1 MQPSDTLRFPMRA
14 VMPAACFALTLLP
27 LAACRKAASWS
38 DSSTHKSG
46 FVTANGIRLH
56 YLDWGGSGPALI
68 LIHGYGANPHFFDD
82 LAPAFTDRFRVVAYA
97 RRGHPQSDA
106 KAPYDTAT
114 LTEDLRGLMDA
125 LGIAKAH
132 LAGHSMGGN
141 EITAMAG
148 IHPERVDR
156 IVYLDAAYDWADPSF
171 VTAFNNVPPIYKTP
185 PASAWASLDASRA
198 FLKTVWGPGM
208 DVSRLEAYL
217 RALLVVQ
224 PDGTVRPAI
233 SDSVMQA
240 LAASLFTGRRDYTRV
255 RSPALAIYSETNLYV
270 RHGDPAQAATNLA
283 WERKYMAPFRAASV
297 ERVRR
302 ELSNVE
308 IVIVPGTHMDFLF
321 TSREKLA
328 AAIRRFLGAP
338 PPRS

>member
-1 MQPSDTLRFPMRA
+1 MRA
-14 VMPAACFALTLLP
+14 VIPTACVALTLLT

-38 DSSTHKSG
+38 DNSTHKSG

-56 YLDWGGSGPALI
+56 YLDWGGSGPMLI
-68 LIHGYGANPHFFDD
+68 LIHGWGTNPHFFDD

-148 IHPERVDR
+148 IHPERVGR
-156 IVYLDAAYDWADPSF
+156 IVYLDAAYDWGDPDF
-171 VTAFNNVPPIYKTP
+171 VTAFNNVPPVYKTP

-198 FLKTVWGPGM
+198 FLKTVWWPAM

-217 RALLVVQ
+217 RALVVVQ
-224 PDGTVRPAI
+224 PDGTVRSAM

-240 LAASLFTGRRDYTRV
+240 LAASLFTDRRDYTRV

-270 RHGDPAQAATNLA
+270 HDGDAAQAATNLA

-302 ELSNVE
+302 ELSDVE
-308 IVIVPGTHMDFLF
+308 IVNLPGTHMDFLF
-321 TSREKLA
+321 TSREKVVA
-328 AAIRRFLGAP
+328 AMRRFLTGSV
-338 PPRS
+338 PRG